1 MPDARPSTPPVQG
14 IHHLELTV
22 SDLARAEQWYTSVLG
37 FEKIGGMEKADHSVV
52 MLRGGEL
59 MVGLV
64 GHQATS
70 AGDLF
75 DERRVGLDHAAFA
88 VPTPNDVEAWARHL
102 DAHGVEHTEVKD
114 GALPDSRVVIF
125 RDPDGIQLEFYYAP

>member
-1 MPDARPSTPPVQG
+1 MPVEPVA

-22 SDLARAEQWYTSVLG
+22 SDLARSEEWYTSVLA
-37 FEKIGGMEKADHSVV
+37 FEKVGGLDKADHSVV
-52 MLRGGEL
+52 LLRAGQL

-64 GHQATS
+64 GHDTTS
-70 AGDLF
+70 SSDGF

-88 VPTPNDVEAWARHL
+88 VPKPDDVEAWARHL
-102 DAHGVEHTEVKD
+102 DEHGVEHTEVKD